1 MLNKCEQNRI
11 ENGEL
16 RNGRRE
22 LRERDVSFRETE
34 DANWKGERDR
44 DREREKGAKNWQTC
58 GRRVY
63 SEKFLICKVG
73 RFKLFVE
80 L

>member
-22 LRERDVSFRETE
+22 LRARDVSFRETE
-34 DANWKGERDR
+34 DANWHGERDR
-44 DREREKGAKNWQTC
+44 DRERERKGQRT
-58 GRRVY
+58 GRRAGDECIQK
-63 SEKFLICKVG
+63 SF
-73 RFKLFVE
+73 
-80 L
+80 